1 MMLRRAVLQVVLAI
15 VLSMFAFIGFPL
27 THH

>member
-1 MMLRRAVLQVVLAI
+1 MLRRAILQVVVAT

-27 THH
+27 TLH